1 MRLTSASALF
11 VCATLASSAAL
22 PDENAADETPAAWGV
37 TGSGQQSGFESY
49 VLRMSRNAALSGKA
63 SAVLTADEKADP
75 DRFGATVQA
84 SSAASFRGKRVEL
97 SAYIAC
103 ENAPAGA
110 SIWLRA
116 DDAQGNVVAFDN
128 SMTRGIRGTVPWT
141 YQTIVLDVPLNA
153 VALLYGAI
161 LNGKGALYIDDVQF
175 RTVNTD
181 VPVTAQPPLQ
191 QLSTGW
197 PPDTSSLAP
206 EPRNLDFEQTV
217 PALTN

>member
-1 MRLTSASALF
+1 MRWTSASALL
-11 VCATLASSAAL
+11 VCVTLAS
-22 PDENAADETPAAWGV
+22 NADERPAAWGI
-37 TGSGQQSGFESY
+37 TGSGQQSGSESY
-49 VLRMSRNAALSGKA
+49 VLRTSRIAVLSGKA
-63 SAVLTADEKADP
+63 SAVLSADESADP

-84 SSAASFRGKRVEL
+84 TSAASFRGKRIEL

-103 ENAPAGA
+103 AKAPGGA

-141 YQTIVLDVPLNA
+141 YQNIVLDVPQNA
-153 VALLYGAI
+153 VALLYGAV
-161 LNGKGALYIDDVQF
+161 LNGKGVLYIDDVQF

-191 QLSTGW
+191 RSSTGW
-197 PPDTSSLAP
+197 PPDTTSLAP

-217 PALTN
+217 PALRD